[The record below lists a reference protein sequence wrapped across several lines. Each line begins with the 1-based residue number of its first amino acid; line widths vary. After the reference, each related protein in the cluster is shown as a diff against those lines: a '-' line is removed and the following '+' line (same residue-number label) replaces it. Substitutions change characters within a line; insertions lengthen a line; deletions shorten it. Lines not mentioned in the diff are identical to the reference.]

1 MGEIGQRLQA
11 AREAQHLSLRSAA
24 KRLKI
29 NEKYLRALEEENFS
43 ELPQGAY
50 IFGFL
55 RNYANY
61 LRLDYDELKRLYEEH
76 YNPENPVPVLPGEKD
91 KKETRSFVL
100 TSGKVIGFL
109 VVVASGLLLW
119 YLFFQYQALTASPDL
134 AVYLPRDGE
143 VHNTRTIRIVGQTI
157 PDATLLINGEEVN
170 LSREGEF
177 ERDFVALRNG
187 PAQIEIVARNRIS
200 GRETR
205 EVRTFTVDLPAS
217 ELLSPEELAEEGEEA
232 GLPVSSEGDGESTAV
247 SVAEGDGVELVI
259 RVVDRVWFSARLD
272 GGSEQEFILDP
283 GQTRVLTAEQTVA
296 LHSGKAYATYVSL
309 NGAPEEVMAETS
321 VSRRTWSSAEE

>member
-50 IFGFL
+50 VFGFL

-61 LRLDYDELKRLYEEH
+61 LRLDYEELKQLYEQNYH
-76 YNPENPVPVLPGEKD
+76 PKQPVPVLPGQKE
-91 KKETRSFVL
+91 KKETRSFIL
-100 TSGKVIGFL
+100 TPGKIIGFF
-109 VVVASGLLLW
+109 VVIASGLLLW
-119 YLFFQYQALTASPDL
+119 YLFFQYQALTASPVL
-134 AVYLPRDGE
+134 AVFLPRDGE
-143 VHNTRTIRIVGQTI
+143 VYNTRTIRIVGQTV

-187 PAQIEIVARNRIS
+187 PAQMEIVARNRIS

-217 ELLSPEELAEEGEEA
+217 ELLSPEELAEAGEEA
-232 GLPVSSEGDGESTAV
+232 GISTLPSKSGEETAV
-247 SVAEGDGVELVI
+247 GVSGGSGVELVI
-259 RVVDRVWFSARLD
+259 RVVDRVWFSVRLD
-272 GGSEQEFILDP
+272 DGTEQEFILDP
-283 GQTRVLTAEQTVA
+283 GQPRVLTAQESVY

-309 NGAPEEVMAETS
+309 NGAPEEIFAETS
-321 VSRRTWSSAEE
+321 VARRTWRSGSQ